1 MVVIKNPVKSILV
14 PLAVGSLMVIPGC
27 KKAAEE
33 LTPSKTDL
41 DKAVFLAEAMRA
53 VKSGKKRLI
62 IDIDTSNDGYGRG

>member
-1 MVVIKNPVKSILV
+1 MIKIARNTLSDL
-14 PLAVGSLMVIPGC
+14 LWSSLFDLMN
-27 KKAAEE
+27 EE
-33 LTPSKTDL
+33 LGRITPSKTDL